1 MARVREYWFY
11 QKRQV
16 RQPWALQVFVEFNAK
31 AQPPYRYRF
40 DVVIYGEFVRK
51 PTHYEYAF
59 RNRSFRTGDE
69 FAFSI
74 ADYLTRWNIHSS
86 TDDIQQLVYCWA
98 DCIR

>member
-1 MARVREYWFY
+1 MGRIREYWFY
-11 QKRQV
+11 QKRLV
-16 RQPWALQVFVEFNAK
+16 SKPWALQVIVEYDAK
-31 AQPPYRYRF
+31 AQLPYRYRF
-40 DVVIYGEFVRK
+40 DVIIYGEFVRK